1 MSPGILLIK
10 TVPPTV
16 RREGGDND
24 RVREEEE
31 RKTER
36 EREYSKNEEQ
46 QNPDSEISL
55 RETGHI
61 ERINRETWGKC
72 NGELRG
78 SNLVNTVA

>member
-10 TVPPTV
+10 TILQT
-16 RREGGDND
+16 ENSDG
-24 RVREEEE
+24 ET
-31 RKTER
+31 KTDIKCKEER
-36 EREYSKNEEQ
+36 ERVYSKNQEQ

-55 RETGHI
+55 RETGRI
-61 ERINRETWGKC
+61 ERINSEKRGKC